1 MKVLDELMSA
11 FCPQTSATGGMLHLS
26 YIDRKPKPLSKKGLF
41 LFFFYFFN
49 SLFAK
54 EPSSKFL
61 AALKQA

>member
-1 MKVLDELMSA
+1 MKVLDELMSDY
-11 FCPQTSATGGMLHLS
+11 CTQTSATGGMPHLS
-26 YIDRKPKPLSKKGLF
+26 YIDRKPKPLGKKRLF
-41 LFFFYFFN
+41 LFFFHFFN